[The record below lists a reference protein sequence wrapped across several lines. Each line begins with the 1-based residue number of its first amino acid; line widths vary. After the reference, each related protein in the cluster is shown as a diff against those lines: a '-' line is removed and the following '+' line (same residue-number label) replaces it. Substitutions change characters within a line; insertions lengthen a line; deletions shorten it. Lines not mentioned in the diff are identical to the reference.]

1 MMFDTHAKLWDFVA
15 KLMVESEDPE
25 IGRLRAPA
33 NSFKNFYEAQVGP
46 ELVEDYAQDVK
57 RLIEKLKKLI

>member
-15 KLMVESEDPE
+15 KLRVESEDPE

-33 NSFKNFYEAQVGP
+33 NSFKNFYEAQISP
-46 ELVEDYAQDVK
+46 EL
-57 RLIEKLKKLI
+57 LKITLKM